1 MRRLLWPLGL
11 VLAFGL
17 GLAAGGWPVLGP
29 FTAQEVARLRAS
41 ESRLQSRV
49 STLEARLRAGEGFS
63 TGHEGAKGSLPMPEG
78 ARSRSAPWPEPGRM
92 ITRPRAFSSREAA
105 PASVPRVLASHRD
118 TRVAAT
124 RARLRPRT
132 PR

>member
-29 FTAQEVARLRAS
+29 FTTQEVARLRAS
-41 ESRLQSRV
+41 ESRLQFRV
-49 STLEARLRAGEGFS
+49 STLEARLRAGGGFS
-63 TGHEGAKGSLPMPEG
+63 TGHDGSEGVLAHVGGGPLAKRSLAG
-78 ARSRSAPWPEPGRM
+78 ATADGYAS
-92 ITRPRAFSSREAA
+92 RAFSSREAA
-105 PASVPRVLASHRD
+105 PASGPRAPASHRD
-118 TRVAAT
+118 TPVAAT
-124 RARLRPRT
+124 RVLLRPRT